1 MAPALPQSADTRS
14 RVIADIV
21 FDIPINHA
29 FSYVVPVGLVVA
41 RGQRVSA
48 PLQGRAR
55 VGVVVGLH
63 EGDPAGLKALQRAVE
78 PVPVLSEAALELGR
92 WAAGES
98 LSSWGSTLL
107 SLLPPPPRGGA
118 AETVSPPAAP
128 APGPSR
134 APELWTDERREDRL
148 AECLEREP
156 GAALLIAPDREAAA
170 RWARRL
176 DAPRLDSGAPEAE
189 RRRAWFAASRGR
201 SRVVVGTRSALLA
214 PLPPPATLALI
225 DEHDP
230 AHKPPGAPRLHSRD
244 LLRRRAELD
253 GSRLLLLSA
262 TPSAESWW
270 HARQGR
276 IVRPD
281 APPAPWPQVI
291 TADTR
296 GILRNHPLTLPL
308 TRAIE
313 DMSRQG
319 RRAVLIVSRRT
330 ASLACDECGTVL
342 RCPDCGVALALA
354 RDRSALR
361 CPLCARAD
369 APPDGCPACGGHR
382 LSPFGWDPERVQT
395 SVVRRFPRLTVS
407 RQSFEAQVLIG
418 TPALLRALPRQSVGC
433 VGFVALDG
441 LLRVPDFRA
450 GERTWQ
456 LLWAA
461 AESVGPGGRLV
472 IQTQHPEH
480 YAVRAVQTQDRAS
493 FYDEELKFRAELG
506 YPPYRRLA
514 EVSAR
519 GREDG
524 PVRALVGECAAALR
538 GIGGLT
544 VYPPASVSPPRGR
557 NSRWRFVI
565 KGPAELPRL
574 LAPAL
579 EPFLGRRRRSSGMV
593 EVEMDPQ
600 SNG

>member
-1 MAPALPQSADTRS
+1 
-14 RVIADIV
+14 VIADVV
-21 FDIPINHA
+21 FDIPIGHA
-29 FSYVVPVGLVVA
+29 FSYVVPAGLVVA
-41 RGQRVSA
+41 PGQRVSA

-63 EGDPAGLKALQRAVE
+63 DGDAVGLKPLQRAVE
-78 PVPVLSEAALELGR
+78 PVPVLSGTGLELGR

-118 AETVSPPAAP
+118 IETVAAPAAP
-128 APGPSR
+128 APGPPR
-134 APELWTDERREDRL
+134 APELWTDDRREDRL
-148 AECLEREP
+148 VEGLEREP

-170 RWARRL
+170 RWAQRL
-176 DAPRLDSGAPEAE
+176 DAPRLDSGVSEAE
-189 RRRAWFAASRGR
+189 RRRAWFAAARGR
-201 SRVVVGTRSALLA
+201 SRVVVGTRSALLT
-214 PLPPPATLALI
+214 PLPPPALLALI

-244 LLRRRAELD
+244 LLLRRAELD
-253 GSRLLLLSA
+253 GGRLLLLSGA
-262 TPSAESWW
+262 PSAESWW

-281 APPAPWPQVI
+281 APPAPWPEVI

-313 DMSRQG
+313 DMSRRG
-319 RRAVLIVSRRT
+319 RRAVLVVSRRT
-330 ASLACDECGTVL
+330 SALACDECGAVL

-369 APPDGCPACGGHR
+369 PAPDHCAACGGHR

-395 SVVRRFPRLTVS
+395 SVARRFPRLTIS
-407 RQSFEAQVLIG
+407 RHDLEAQVLIG
-418 TPALLRALPRQSVGC
+418 TPALLRTLPRHSVGC

-456 LLWAA
+456 LLWGA
-461 AESVGPGGRLV
+461 AESISPGGRLV
-472 IQTQHPEH
+472 VQTQHPDH
-480 YAVRAVQTQDRAS
+480 YAVRAVQAQDRAG
-493 FYDEELKFRAELG
+493 FYEEELKFRAELG

-514 EVSAR
+514 LVSVR
-519 GREDG
+519 GRADG
-524 PVRALVGECAAALR
+524 PVRTLVAECAAALR

-544 VYPPASVSPPRGR
+544 VYPPASLTPPRGR

-579 EPFLGRRRRSSGMV
+579 EPFLERRRRPGGMV
-593 EVEMDPQ
+593 EIEMDPQ
-600 SNG
+600 SNS

>member
-1 MAPALPQSADTRS
+1 M
-14 RVIADIV
+14 
-21 FDIPINHA
+21 
-29 FSYVVPVGLVVA
+29 
-41 RGQRVSA
+41 
-48 PLQGRAR
+48 
-55 VGVVVGLH
+55 
-63 EGDPAGLKALQRAVE
+63 
-78 PVPVLSEAALELGR
+78 
-92 WAAGES
+92 
-98 LSSWGSTLL
+98 
-107 SLLPPPPRGGA
+107 
-118 AETVSPPAAP
+118 SPPAAP

-176 DAPRLDSGAPEAE
+176 DAPRLDSGVTEAE

-214 PLPPPATLALI
+214 PLPPPAMLALI

-244 LLRRRAELD
+244 LLLRRAELD

-281 APPAPWPQVI
+281 APPAAWPQVI

-330 ASLACDECGTVL
+330 AALACDECGTVL

-361 CPLCARAD
+361 CPLCARTE
-369 APPDGCPACGGHR
+369 APPNHCPACGGHR

-407 RQSFEAQVLIG
+407 RQNLEAQVVIG
-418 TPALLRALPRQSVGC
+418 TPALLRALPRHSVGC

-461 AESVGPGGRLV
+461 AESVTPGGRLV

-480 YAVRAVQTQDRAS
+480 YAIRAVQVQDRVA
-493 FYDEELKFRAELG
+493 FYEEELKFRAELG

-514 EVSAR
+514 LVSAR
-519 GREDG
+519 GRDDG
-524 PVRALVGECAAALR
+524 PVRALAAECAAALR

-565 KGPAELPRL
+565 KGPTELPRL

-579 EPFLGRRRRSSGMV
+579 EPFLGRRRRASGIV

>member
-1 MAPALPQSADTRS
+1 
-14 RVIADIV
+14 
-21 FDIPINHA
+21 
-29 FSYVVPVGLVVA
+29 
-41 RGQRVSA
+41 
-48 PLQGRAR
+48 
-55 VGVVVGLH
+55 
-63 EGDPAGLKALQRAVE
+63 
-78 PVPVLSEAALELGR
+78 
-92 WAAGES
+92 
-98 LSSWGSTLL
+98 
-107 SLLPPPPRGGA
+107 
-118 AETVSPPAAP
+118 
-128 APGPSR
+128 
-134 APELWTDERREDRL
+134 
-148 AECLEREP
+148 
-156 GAALLIAPDREAAA
+156 
-170 RWARRL
+170 
-176 DAPRLDSGAPEAE
+176 LDSGVTEAE

-201 SRVVVGTRSALLA
+201 SRVVVGTRSALLT
-214 PLPPPATLALI
+214 PLPPPATLTLI

-244 LLRRRAELD
+244 LLLRRAELD

-270 HARQGR
+270 RARHGQ

-313 DMSRQG
+313 DMSKQG
-319 RRAVLIVSRRT
+319 RRAVLIVGRR
-330 ASLACDECGTVL
+330 AAALACDDCGAVL
-342 RCPDCGVALALA
+342 RCLDCGVALALA
-354 RDRSALR
+354 RDRTALR
-361 CPLCARAD
+361 CPLCARAET
-369 APPDGCPACGGHR
+369 PPDHCPACGGHR
-382 LSPFGWDPERVQT
+382 LSPFGWDPDRVQT

-407 RQSFEAQVLIG
+407 RANLEAQVVIG
-418 TPALLRALPRQSVGC
+418 TPALLRTLPRQSAGC

-461 AESVGPGGRLV
+461 AEALMPGGRLV
-472 IQTQHPEH
+472 VQTQHPEH
-480 YAVRAVQTQDRAS
+480 YAVKAVQAQDRAG
-493 FYDEELKFRAELG
+493 FYEDELRFRAELG

-519 GREDG
+519 AREDAKARELAADC
-524 PVRALVGECAAALR
+524 VAALR
-538 GIGGLT
+538 GIAGLT
-544 VYPPASVSPPRGR
+544 VYPPDTVSPAGARQ
-557 NSRWRFVI
+557 SRWRFVI

-579 EPFLGRRRRSSGMV
+579 APFLGRRRRSTGMV

-600 SNG
+600 

>member
-1 MAPALPQSADTRS
+1 M
-14 RVIADIV
+14 IADVV
-21 FDIPINHA
+21 FDIPIDHA
-29 FSYVVPVGLVVA
+29 FSYVVPSGLVVA

-48 PLQGRAR
+48 PLQGRPR

-63 EGDPAGLKALQRAVE
+63 EGDAAGLKPLQRAVE
-78 PVPVLSEAALELGR
+78 PVPVLSETGLELGR
-92 WAAGES
+92 WAARES

-118 AETVSPPAAP
+118 IETVAAPAAP
-128 APGPSR
+128 APGPPR
-134 APELWTDERREDRL
+134 APELWTDDRREDRL
-148 AECLEREP
+148 VEGLEREP

-170 RWARRL
+170 RWAQRL
-176 DAPRLDSGAPEAE
+176 DAPRLDSGVSEAE
-189 RRRAWFAASRGR
+189 RRRAWFAAARGR
-201 SRVVVGTRSALLA
+201 SRVVVGTRSALLT
-214 PLPPPATLALI
+214 PLPPPALLALI

-244 LLRRRAELD
+244 LLLRRAELD
-253 GSRLLLLSA
+253 GSRLLLLSGA
-262 TPSAESWW
+262 PSAESWW

-281 APPAPWPQVI
+281 APPAPWPEVI

-313 DMSRQG
+313 DMSRRG
-319 RRAVLIVSRRT
+319 RRAVLVVSRRT
-330 ASLACDECGTVL
+330 SALACDECGAVL

-369 APPDGCPACGGHR
+369 PPPDHCAACGGHR

-395 SVVRRFPRLTVS
+395 SVAQRFPRLTIS
-407 RQSFEAQVLIG
+407 RNDLEAQVLIG
-418 TPALLRALPRQSVGC
+418 TPALLRALPRHSVGC

-456 LLWAA
+456 LLWGA
-461 AESVGPGGRLV
+461 AESISPGGRLV
-472 IQTQHPEH
+472 VQTQHPDH
-480 YAVRAVQTQDRAS
+480 YAVRAVQAQDRAG
-493 FYDEELKFRAELG
+493 FYEEELKFRAELG

-514 EVSAR
+514 LVSVR

-524 PVRALVGECAAALR
+524 PVRALVAECAAALR

-544 VYPPASVSPPRGR
+544 VYPPASLTPPRGR

-565 KGPAELPRL
+565 KGPAELPRR

-579 EPFLGRRRRSSGMV
+579 EPFLGRRRRAGGMV
-593 EVEMDPQ
+593 EIEMDPQ
-600 SNG
+600 SNS

>member
-1 MAPALPQSADTRS
+1 M
-14 RVIADIV
+14 
-21 FDIPINHA
+21 
-29 FSYVVPVGLVVA
+29 VVG
-41 RGQRVSA
+41 RGQRVGA

-55 VGVVVGLH
+55 VGVVVGLR
-63 EGDPAGLKALQRAVE
+63 EGDPAGLKPLQRAVE
-78 PVPVLSEAALELGR
+78 AVPVLSDAALELGH
-92 WAAGES
+92 WAAAES

-118 AETVSPPAAP
+118 AEAVSPPAAP
-128 APGPSR
+128 APGPPR
-134 APELWTDERREDRL
+134 APELWTDDRREARL
-148 AECLEREP
+148 AECLERDP
-156 GAALLIAPDREAAA
+156 GTALVIAPDRETAAH
-170 RWARRL
+170 WARRL
-176 DAPRLDSGAPEAE
+176 DAPRLDSGVTEAE

-201 SRVVVGTRSALLA
+201 SRVVVGTRSALLT

-244 LLRRRAELD
+244 LLFRRAELD

-270 HARQGR
+270 RARHGQ

-281 APPAPWPQVI
+281 APSAPWPSVI

-313 DMSRQG
+313 DMSKQG

-330 ASLACDECGTVL
+330 AALACDECGAVL

-354 RDRSALR
+354 RDRTALR
-361 CPLCARAD
+361 CPLCARAETPRD
-369 APPDGCPACGGHR
+369 HCPACGGHR
-382 LSPFGWDPERVQT
+382 ISPFGWDPERVQT

-407 RQSFEAQVLIG
+407 RTNLETQVVIG
-418 TPALLRALPRQSVGC
+418 TPALLRTLPRQSVGC

-450 GERTWQ
+450 GERAWQ
-456 LLWAA
+456 LLWTAV
-461 AESVGPGGRLV
+461 ESLRPDGRLI

-480 YAVRAVQTQDRAS
+480 YVVKAVQAQDRAG
-493 FYDEELKFRAELG
+493 FYEEELRFRAELG

-519 GREDG
+519 ARDEAKARGLAVDC
-524 PVRALVGECAAALR
+524 VAALR
-538 GIGGLT
+538 GIAGLT
-544 VYPPASVSPPRGR
+544 VYPPAAVSPPGAR
-557 NSRWRFVI
+557 NGRWRFVI

-579 EPFLGRRRRSSGMV
+579 APFLGRRRSSTGMV

-600 SNG
+600 

>member
-1 MAPALPQSADTRS
+1 MVSFGIGQAVRRVEDQRFLRGRGSYVGDMELPRQCHGVAVLSTHAHARIKRIDVATARAAPGVVLVLTGADA
-14 RVIADIV
+14 IADEIGG
-21 FDIPINHA
+21 IPPHFMPEHWGGPKGFGTVRPVLLADRVRCVGDRVA
-29 FSYVVPVGLVVA
+29 FVVA
-41 RGQRVSA
+41 ETEAQ
-48 PLQGRAR
+48 AR
-55 VGVVVGLH
+55 
-63 EGDPAGLKALQRAVE
+63 D
-78 PVPVLSEAALELGR
+78 
-92 WAAGES
+92 
-98 LSSWGSTLL
+98 
-107 SLLPPPPRGGA
+107 A
-118 AETVSPPAAP
+118 AELIEVDYEPLPAVVN
-128 APGPSR
+128 
-134 APELWTDERREDRL
+134 LED
-148 AECLEREP
+148 AIKP
-156 GAALLIAPDREAAA
+156 GAPKIWVHGAGHDHY
-170 RWARRL
+170 
-176 DAPRLDSGAPEAE
+176 PRIDYDIERYRVDTLPEAE

-418 TPALLRALPRQSVGC
+418 TPALLRMLPRQSVGC

-524 PVRALVGECAAALR
+524 PVRALAGECAAALR

>member
-1 MAPALPQSADTRS
+1 
-14 RVIADIV
+14 
-21 FDIPINHA
+21 
-29 FSYVVPVGLVVA
+29 
-41 RGQRVSA
+41 
-48 PLQGRAR
+48 
-55 VGVVVGLH
+55 
-63 EGDPAGLKALQRAVE
+63 
-78 PVPVLSEAALELGR
+78 
-92 WAAGES
+92 
-98 LSSWGSTLL
+98 
-107 SLLPPPPRGGA
+107 
-118 AETVSPPAAP
+118 
-128 APGPSR
+128 
-134 APELWTDERREDRL
+134 
-148 AECLEREP
+148 
-156 GAALLIAPDREAAA
+156 
-170 RWARRL
+170 
-176 DAPRLDSGAPEAE
+176 
-189 RRRAWFAASRGR
+189 
-201 SRVVVGTRSALLA
+201 VVGTRSALLA
-214 PLPPPATLALI
+214 PLPPPAMLALI

-281 APPAPWPQVI
+281 APSAPWPQVI

-330 ASLACDECGTVL
+330 AALACDECGTVL

-361 CPLCARAD
+361 CPLCARAET
-369 APPDGCPACGGHR
+369 PPDHCPACGGHR

-395 SVVRRFPRLTVS
+395 SVARRFPRLTVS
-407 RQSFEAQVLIG
+407 RQCLEAQVLIG
-418 TPALLRALPRQSVGC
+418 TPALLRALPRRSVGC

-461 AESVGPGGRLV
+461 AESVAPGGRLV

-480 YAVRAVQTQDRAS
+480 YAIRALQAQDRAS
-493 FYDEELKFRAELG
+493 FYEEELKFRAELG

-514 EVSAR
+514 LVSAR

-524 PVRALVGECAAALR
+524 PVQALAAECAAALR

-544 VYPPASVSPPRGR
+544 VYPPASATPPRGR
-557 NSRWRFVI
+557 TRRWRFVI

-593 EVEMDPQ
+593 EIEMDPQ